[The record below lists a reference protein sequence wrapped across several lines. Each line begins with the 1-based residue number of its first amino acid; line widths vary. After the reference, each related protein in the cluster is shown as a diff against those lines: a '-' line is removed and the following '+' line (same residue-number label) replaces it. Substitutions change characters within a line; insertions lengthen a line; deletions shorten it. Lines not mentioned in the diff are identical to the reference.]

1 MSDLFIYYE
10 GELNVFIA
18 EALVTK
24 DTLLKRVISAASERL
39 IYDLQDLGVSI
50 DYNWCHT
57 LDNSAIRHTIKSHG
71 GPKEYLR
78 GQFPVSVEDLLL
90 IPDILESY
98 DTLSTEK
105 NKRGQDGDTHGTS
118 RTGC

>member
-10 GELNVFIA
+10 GELNDFIA

-39 IYDLQDLGVSI
+39 IYDLLDLGVSI

-57 LDNSAIRHTIKSHG
+57 LDNSAS
-71 GPKEYLR
+71 L
-78 GQFPVSVEDLLL
+78 SL
-90 IPDILESY
+90 IF
-98 DTLSTEK
+98 
-105 NKRGQDGDTHGTS
+105 
-118 RTGC
+118 